1 MTFVLIR
8 HVKTQKFGAGADH
21 LLPTGAIPSVA
32 VGLSYH
38 EMFAVSLG
46 SPAMWRCRACGKQ
59 VTNRWHHFHIHTAQ
73 RSFCPYCP
81 ATYSR
86 IDTLRSHI
94 RAKHREMLFAK
105 GAL

>member
-1 MTFVLIR
+1 MSTWSMKACLGFPG
-8 HVKTQKFGAGADH
+8 TM
-21 LLPTGAIPSVA
+21 PSVP

-38 EMFAVSLG
+38 EMFSVSLG
-46 SPAMWRCRACGKQ
+46 SPALWRCRACGKQ

-73 RSFCPYCP
+73 RSLCPYCP

-94 RAKHREMLFAK
+94 RTKHREMLFAK
-105 GAL
+105 GSL